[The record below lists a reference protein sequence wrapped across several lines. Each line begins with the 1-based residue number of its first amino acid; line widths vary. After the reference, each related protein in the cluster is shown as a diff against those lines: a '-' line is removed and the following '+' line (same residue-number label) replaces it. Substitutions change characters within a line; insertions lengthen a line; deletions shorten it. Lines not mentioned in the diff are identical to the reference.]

1 MKKNTKKNYESPK
14 IEIIRINM
22 DDIIITSGGGSIE
35 TPISP
40 AKQ

>member
-22 DDIIITSGGGSIE
+22 DDIIITSGGIE

>member
-22 DDIIITSGGGSIE
+22 DDIIITSGGSIE

-40 AKQ
+40 A